1 MSNLTLVA
9 MAAGMGS
16 RFGGLKQIQGVGP
29 NNEVILDY
37 SVFDAKNAGFDK
49 VVFIIKKE
57 IEHDF
62 REVISKKIEK
72 IIDVEYAFQ
81 ELDAI
86 PDKFVLP
93 AERTKPLGTGHA
105 VLCAEKFINSPFVV
119 INADDYYGKESFDI
133 IGKHML
139 STDSLASMVGF
150 KLINTLSENG
160 TVSRGVCTVSDDSYL
175 LSIDEKTKIKDCKY
189 TEDGENW
196 VSLDENTVVSMN
208 MWGFKQDIFKY
219 INNDFNNFLEKNT
232 NDIKSEFYLPS
243 VVDNLIKVNNEKVK
257 VLTTNEKWY
266 GITYK
271 EDLPVIKEAL
281 KNRNI
286 L

>member
-1 MSNLTLVA
+1 MNNLTLVA

-16 RFGGLKQIQGVGP
+16 RFGGLKQIQSVGP

-86 PDKFVLP
+86 PDGFSLP

-105 VLCAEKFINSPFVV
+105 VLCAEKLINSPFVV

-139 STDSLASMVGF
+139 SEKNLASMVGF
-150 KLINTLSENG
+150 KLKNTLSENG

-189 TEDGENW
+189 TEDGEKW
-196 VSLDENTVVSMN
+196 FTLPEDTVVSMN
-208 MWGFKQDIFKY
+208 MWGFSQDIFKY
-219 INNDFNNFLEKNT
+219 INKDFTEFLKT
-232 NDIKSEFYLPS
+232 NSDNIKSEFYLPS
-243 VVDNLIKVNNEKVK
+243 VVDNLIKNNNEKVK

-271 EDLPVIKEAL
+271 EDLPEIQEAL
-281 KNRNI
+281 KNRII